1 MILYSGQLDVGEW
14 GGGAGRSESRFVSGS
29 GYQVDGGAI
38 EIRNVGGVLDL

>member
-29 GYQVDGGAI
+29 GYRVDGGAI